1 MEGDKFPADPAE
13 ILLGP
18 DMSQAKA
25 QSLFPEKSTDGTN
38 KDTTHQVDDTWV
50 AARGLEGFLIDAN
63 MT

>member
-1 MEGDKFPADPAE
+1 MEGDKFPVDQVK

-25 QSLFPEKSTDGTN
+25 QLLFPEKSTDGIN

-50 AARGLEGFLIDAN
+50 AAR
-63 MT
+63 